1 LTGPFSLIRDLLRHT
16 DELIS
21 ISQYGGILRIT
32 LGGFVQI
39 TSPFLEEMKKSGFV
53 LRSFHN
59 LIDRRS
65 LPQNIEIDTS
75 DECDVPTFVWTIIR
89 FQDTE
94 FKDRELPPAPPIEV
108 GDDVKSFFAVDE
120 QTKESKEEDVNLEVN
135 SPIQGGVNS

>member
-1 LTGPFSLIRDLLRHT
+1 MTGTFNLIRELLSNT
-16 DELIS
+16 DEVIS
-21 ISQYGGILRIT
+21 IFQRGRILQIT

-53 LRSFHN
+53 LKGIHN

-89 FQDTE
+89 FHDTE
-94 FKDRELPPAPPIEV
+94 FKDRELPPAPPIEH
-108 GDDVKSFFAVDE
+108 GDDYFAVDE
-120 QTKESKEEDVNLEVN
+120 QTKESKGEEVNLEAN
-135 SPIQGGVNS
+135 SSIQGGANN